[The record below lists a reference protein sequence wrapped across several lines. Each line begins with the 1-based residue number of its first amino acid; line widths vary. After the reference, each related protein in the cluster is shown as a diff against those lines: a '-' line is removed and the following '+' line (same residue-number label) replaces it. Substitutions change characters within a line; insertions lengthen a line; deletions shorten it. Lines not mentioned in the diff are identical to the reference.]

1 VTATEPRAYFAAA
14 PLQPARVPTLT
25 QPEGVRQILERPPA
39 SRPSGWNM
47 LTLDRAAI
55 VEGTRL
61 RVSNG
66 DRKHLDLLA
75 DGTLVAIAAFDGF
88 LSWGVD
94 RIASNP
100 KIHGLALVE
109 FTYDFV
115 ALYTRILKQYLEPSP
130 RAVGFEAGID
140 SAIFADGSG
149 GERALYL
156 PPGPIREFSSPLRP
170 GSYEA
175 PASEFAHRFDVE
187 VGDDGDLDVAA
198 VAFDIVRAFY
208 NWFGH
213 TDDAI
218 PYALHDRAGIDIDA
232 IKAIG

>member
-1 VTATEPRAYFAAA
+1 
-14 PLQPARVPTLT
+14 
-25 QPEGVRQILERPPA
+25 
-39 SRPSGWNM
+39 M
-47 LTLDRAAI
+47 LTLDRATLI
-55 VEGTRL
+55 EGTRL

-75 DGTLVAIAAFDGF
+75 DGTLLAIAAFDGF

-94 RIASNP
+94 HVASNP

-115 ALYTRILKQYLEPSP
+115 ALYSRILEKYVYPLP
-130 RAVGFEAGID
+130 REVRFEAGIEF
-140 SAIFADGSG
+140 AIFPDGSG

-156 PPGPIREFSSPLRP
+156 PPGPITDFPWPLKP

-175 PASEFAHRFDVE
+175 PTFEFSRQLDAT
-187 VGDDGDLDVAA
+187 VGGDGQLDVAD
-198 VAFDIVRAFY
+198 VAYRVVREFY

-218 PYALHDRAGIDIDA
+218 PYTLADRPGIDIDA
-232 IKAIG
+232 IKALR